1 MSVFFQIAAVPAPSL
16 PPPEGTQPAKIEEP
30 GRLEALRAE
39 ILRLVAL
46 EIFFFILQIF
56 QEGTS

>member
-46 EIFFFILQIF
+46 
-56 QEGTS
+56 

>member
-1 MSVFFQIAAVPAPSL
+1 MNKSFQIAAVPAPSL